1 MSILRVNNI
10 ERATSGSSTVTFTDN
25 VTFEGAVN
33 ISSGSI
39 TASFEIA
46 NASIGKEKLTNDARD
61 WVNIL
66 NKPAG
71 LITSSEQ
78 FATSISGSSLALA
91 NITSSGTIKTTGV
104 FSGSGAFWSNQL
116 SISNRTTNSKY
127 TR

>member
-46 NASIGKEKLTNDARD
+46 NASSVPRVRKSYE
-61 WVNIL
+61 
-66 NKPAG
+66 
-71 LITSSEQ
+71 
-78 FATSISGSSLALA
+78 ISLG
-91 NITSSGTIKTTGV
+91 
-104 FSGSGAFWSNQL
+104 
-116 SISNRTTNSKY
+116 
-127 TR
+127 